1 MPVVTRSMS
10 NMLNTSSTTKS
21 YIPPKIR
28 TFKIAL
34 VGDGGVGK
42 TTYLKRFLTGEFE
55 KRYIPTVGAEIHDM
69 GRLSLKVATDAH
81 TRFEIWDT
89 AGQEKYSGE
98 RTNYYKNAAAAIIMF
113 DTTSLV
119 SYKNV
124 EKWYNDIREVS
135 PNIPIVLVGNKCDS
149 RDRKVSADRIT
160 FHRKHNLA
168 YFDISAKSNYNFD
181 KPFVM
186 LDNILGV

>member
-1 MPVVTRSMS
+1 MPVITRSMS
-10 NMLNTSSTTKS
+10 STMKS
-21 YIPPKIR
+21 YIPPTIR

-42 TTYLKRFLTGEFE
+42 TTYLKRLVDGEFE
-55 KRYIPTVGAEIHDM
+55 KRYIPTIGAEIYDM
-69 GRLSLKVATDAH
+69 ELHPPT
-81 TRFEIWDT
+81 TRFQIWDT

-186 LDNILGV
+186 LDNILNV